1 MSPKY
6 DVLNQLELETD
17 PVEDKVREVA
27 DHVILNK
34 VSPKDPGD
42 PLTEEMLHLAQTT
55 FLANTGRVPRLVVFC
70 GVEEE
75 NGSSAVCAGAGR
87 AIALLGAKSVCLV
100 DANTRDSRL
109 SRIFGVGSSLPY
121 PGKPLSPREQCVL
134 IHHNL
139 FLAATDMLFDSR
151 GALLSAP
158 DLKQRLKQLQ
168 DCFDY
173 VLVDAPA
180 NSVCG
185 DAVALGQIADAAI
198 LIIEADKTR
207 RLTARRTKETLEAAG
222 VRLLGT
228 VLRNQSPSL
237 PKSLLKRR

>member
-1 MSPKY
+1 MSAKY
-6 DVLNQLELETD
+6 DILNQLELETG
-17 PVEDKVREVA
+17 PVEDKVRGVA
-27 DHVILNK
+27 DHVILDK
-34 VSPKDPGD
+34 VSPRDPGD

-55 FLANTGRVPRLVVFC
+55 FLSNTGRVPRLVVFC

-75 NGSSAVCAGAGR
+75 NGSSSVCAGAGR

-109 SRIFGVGSSLPY
+109 SRVFGVSSSIPF
-121 PGKPLSPREQCVL
+121 PGKSLSPREQCVL

-151 GALLSAP
+151 GVLLPAP
-158 DLKQRLKQLQ
+158 ELKQRLKQLQ

-185 DAVALGQIADAAI
+185 DAIALGQIADAAI
-198 LIIEADKTR
+198 LIIEADKTH

>member
-6 DVLNQLELETD
+6 DILNQLELETD
-17 PVEDKVREVA
+17 PVEDNVRAVA

-34 VSPKDPGD
+34 VSPRDPGD

-55 FLANTGRVPRLVVFC
+55 FLSNTGRVPRLVVFC

-109 SRIFGVGSSLPY
+109 SRVFGISSSIPF
-121 PGKPLSPREQCVL
+121 PGKSLSPREQCVL

-158 DLKQRLKQLQ
+158 ELKQRLKQLQ

-185 DAVALGQIADAAI
+185 DAIAIGQIADAAI

-237 PKSLLKRR
+237 PKRLLKRR